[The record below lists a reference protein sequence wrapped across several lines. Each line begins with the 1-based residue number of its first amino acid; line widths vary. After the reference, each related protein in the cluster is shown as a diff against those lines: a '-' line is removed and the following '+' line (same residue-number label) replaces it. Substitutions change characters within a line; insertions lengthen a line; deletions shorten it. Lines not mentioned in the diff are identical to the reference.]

1 MAYQHPENRGSD
13 FKNKFKTVDKH
24 PDFKGQVNVEG
35 KVYDIALWKTDRFD
49 GMSLTV
55 SEPYNAQP
63 SNEIKKTETKSF
75 VEEHDPDDP
84 F

>member
-1 MAYQHPENRGSD
+1 MS
-13 FKNKFKTVDKH
+13 
-24 PDFKGQVNVEG
+24 
-35 KVYDIALWKTDRFD
+35 IAI
-49 GMSLTV
+49 

-63 SNEIKKTETKSF
+63 SNEIKKTETNST

>member
-1 MAYQHPENRGSD
+1 MAYQHPENRGSV
-13 FKNKFKTVDKH
+13 FKNKYKTADKH
-24 PDFKGQVNVEG
+24 PDFKGQVNVKG
-35 KVYDIALWKTDRFD
+35 IVYDIALWKTDRFD

-63 SNEIKKTETKSF
+63 SNENQSTETNSS